1 MCPTQWAFRGRVRWD
16 SLSLLPAVQS
26 ATCKEKEGRE
36 GGRPRSLVKGAAQ
49 KAPLP
54 LSISDGWDMHSVL
67 QTYLLLILQHSAFNI
82 REQESIFCLG
92 YCCPSLS
99 IKIDLIRKGF

>member
-1 MCPTQWAFRGRVRWD
+1 MSHGGPFEAGRGRD
-16 SLSLLPAVQS
+16 SLSLFPAVQS

-36 GGRPRSLVKGAAQ
+36 GGGLARQRRRCAKGPSPSLY
-49 KAPLP
+49 
-54 LSISDGWDMHSVL
+54 ISDGGDMYSLL

-82 REQESIFCLG
+82 REQASIFCFD